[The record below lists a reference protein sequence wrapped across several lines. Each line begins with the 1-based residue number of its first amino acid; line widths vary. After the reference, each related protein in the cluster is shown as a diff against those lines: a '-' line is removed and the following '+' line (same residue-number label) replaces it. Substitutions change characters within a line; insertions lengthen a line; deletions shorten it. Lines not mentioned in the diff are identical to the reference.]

1 MPDELEKASE
11 IVCKYCPYPYGE
23 WAYCAYCV
31 KEFSCTLTVTKWASL
46 LQLRTKRKKKKFT
59 M

>member
-31 KEFSCTLTVTKWASL
+31 IE
-46 LQLRTKRKKKKFT
+46 QIKRYIAEEEENEQ
-59 M
+59 